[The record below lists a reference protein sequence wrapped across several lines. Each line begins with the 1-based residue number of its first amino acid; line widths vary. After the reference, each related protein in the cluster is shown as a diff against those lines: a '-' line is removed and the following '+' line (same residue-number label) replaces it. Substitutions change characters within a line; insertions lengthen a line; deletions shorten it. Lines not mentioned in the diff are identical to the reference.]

1 MVFLNHD
8 LSAYQNYD
16 FMKGNIMNT
25 PQSTLQKKIFT
36 KDFTLIII
44 GQIISLFGNQIL
56 RFALPLYLLNQT
68 GSASLFGLVS
78 ACSFIP
84 MIILSPV
91 GGIMADRINK
101 RNIMVILDFATAG
114 LTLLFTLLLGKIDL
128 VGLMLIMLVLLY
140 GIQGAYQPAVQAS
153 IPVLMSNENL
163 MRGNAVINLVSSL
176 AGLIGPVIAGAVYG
190 FWGLYP
196 ILYASIACFTF
207 SAIMEIFIRI
217 PFVKQKNE
225 ENIFQ
230 MGLKDLKESFGYIC
244 KKQPAIWRLTLVLCS
259 FNLFISSLIMI
270 SLPVM
275 ITQML
280 DFSELKGNRLY
291 GYAQG
296 VLAAGS
302 LLGGLSAGVLSKKL
316 KIKYTYLFLIVC
328 AAALPL
334 MGIGF
339 VLSLPS
345 TQTYFLIVAGCFL
358 LTTISTMSSVQMMS
372 YLQMLSP
379 VHLLG
384 KIIACV
390 MCICM
395 CANPLGQAVYGI
407 LLDNFK
413 DKIFL
418 IFVAAFI
425 IASAI
430 AIVNKKVFKEVGCL
444 LE

>member
-1 MVFLNHD
+1 
-8 LSAYQNYD
+8 
-16 FMKGNIMNT
+16 MNNS
-25 PQSTLQKKIFT
+25 QQRIFT

-56 RFALPLYLLNQT
+56 RFSLPLYLLNQT

-91 GGIMADRINK
+91 GGIIADRINK
-101 RNIMVILDFATAG
+101 RNIMVILDFTTAG
-114 LTLLFTLLLGKIDL
+114 LTLLFTLLLGNIDL
-128 VGLMLIMLVLLY
+128 VGLILVMLIFLY
-140 GIQGAYQPAVQAS
+140 GIQGTYQPAVQAS

-163 MRGNAVINLVSSL
+163 MKGNAAINLVSSL

-196 ILYASIACFTF
+196 ILYVSIGCFTF

-217 PFVKQKNE
+217 PFAKQKSE
-225 ENIFQ
+225 ENIFK
-230 MGLKDLKESFGYIC
+230 MGWKDLKESFGYIC
-244 KKQPAIWRLTLVLCS
+244 REQPAIWRLTLVLCS
-259 FNLFISSLIMI
+259 FNLLISSLIMV

-280 DFSELKGNRLY
+280 GFSPLKGNRLY

-302 LLGGLSAGVLSKKL
+302 LIGGLAAGVLSKKL
-316 KIKYTYLFLIVC
+316 KLKNTYLLLIVC

-345 TQTYFLIVAGCFL
+345 AAIYFLIVTGCFF
-358 LTTISTMSSVQMMS
+358 LTIISTMSSVQMMS

-384 KIIACV
+384 KIISCV

-395 CANPLGQAVYGI
+395 CANPLGQTVYGI

-418 IFVAAFI
+418 IFLAAFI

-430 AIVNKKVFKEVGCL
+430 AVSYKNVFKEVGCL
-444 LE
+444 IE